1 MTMLNIVNKSPFERN
16 GLSSCL
22 RLAQK
27 GAAVLLIEDGVY
39 AALENTEKSDLIK
52 NRLTDLNFYVLSS
65 DLDIRGLSDS
75 KIINGVLKIDYGDFV
90 DLVEKYDAAH
100 SWL

>member
-1 MTMLNIVNKSPFERN
+1 MSMLNIVNKSPFERN

-22 RLAQK
+22 RLTHE

-52 NRLTDLNFYVLSS
+52 SRLADLKFYVLGS
-65 DLDIRGLSDS
+65 DLDLRGLSDS
-75 KIINGVLKIDYGDFV
+75 NIINGVLKIDYGDFV
-90 DLVEKYDAAH
+90 DLVEKCDAVH